1 VIGGILAGVL
11 PFLRE
16 QADSMMLDACTVSRP
31 AGTVTDPVTGNVTPS
46 STLIYEGKCK
56 VQGTES
62 QASNPVAGGHA
73 FTVEDLEWQAPI
85 GAGPFEINDV
95 IIHTAAPLDPHL
107 VGTTYRVTSLARK
120 TAKTA
125 QRFRVEVIG
134 A

>member
-1 VIGGILAGVL
+1 MSLTSLVL
-11 PFLRE
+11 RGRAKSE
-16 QADSMMLDACTVSRP
+16 STMLDTCTVHRP
-31 AGTVTDPVTGNVTPS
+31 TGTVTDPVTGNVTPS
-46 STLIYEGKCK
+46 STPIYEGKCK
-56 VQGTES
+56 VQATQA

-85 GAGPFEINDV
+85 GAGPFKVNDV
-95 IIHTAAPLDPHL
+95 ITQTAAPLDPHL
-107 VGTTYRVTSLARK
+107 VGTVYRITSLARK

>member
-1 VIGGILAGVL
+1 MTLMDLVL
-11 PFLRE
+11 RGRAAAESLMVDE
-16 QADSMMLDACTVSRP
+16 CTVRRP
-31 AGTVTDPVTGNVTPS
+31 DGSVTDPVTGKVTPS
-46 STLIYEGKCK
+46 LSLVYEGKCK
-56 VQGTES
+56 VQATQS

-85 GAGPFEINDV
+85 GEGPFKVNDV
-95 IIHTAAPLDPHL
+95 ITHTAAPLDPHL
-107 VGTTYRVTSLARK
+107 VGAVYRITSLARK